1 MVEVDTPQTLAKVLS
16 DGFADIVQRL
26 HQERHDTT
34 AKRNRLLLTLALS
47 PVGSIARKPCF

>member
-1 MVEVDTPQTLAKVLS
+1 VLS
-16 DGFADIVQRL
+16 EGFADIVQRL
-26 HQERHDTT
+26 HQDRHDTT

>member
-34 AKRNRLLLTLALS
+34 AKLNRLFLTLALS
-47 PVGSIARKPCF
+47 PIGSIARKPCF